1 MATVLYRGAAFA
13 DARSDR
19 LTLPVS
25 LLVEEGTI
33 SWIGPTGEEPDPG
46 QARVVDAGGVTVV
59 PSMVDSHS
67 HLTLPGGSH
76 WIDRGFDSAEE
87 LTLVGEENARL
98 MLQSGARWCRDV
110 GSPQRQ
116 DPAGGVR
123 ALAVQIRDSWR
134 HRGRE
139 VPYIRAAGTW
149 LTRAGTLPAGLAIE
163 VGHADELRDAA
174 VRQLDDGADLVKF
187 YLDGPDRDTAPWT
200 ESELTGV
207 VEAVHD
213 RGVKA
218 TAHATNLAGA
228 RVCAA
233 AGVDSIEHGFE
244 LDSGV
249 VAAMAE
255 KGIFLVSTL
264 AVMSSWR
271 SFAMTTDIGRFTDAE
286 KRAAIEARR
295 ESGMASVRLAREA
308 GVPIAAGTDFG
319 GGSLRANQ
327 LPWEIE
333 SLVEA
338 GLEPWEALAAAT
350 WRGGE
355 LLGEP
360 DAGTLRVGGPA
371 DFFLVHG
378 DPLSDPAALWRVW
391 KVA

>member
-1 MATVLYRGAAFA
+1 MAMVLYRDAAIA

-19 LTLPVS
+19 LTLGMS
-25 LLVEEGTI
+25 LLVQNGI
-33 SWIGPTGEEPDPG
+33 IARMGPTGDEPDPG
-46 QARVVDAGGVTVV
+46 EVRVVDAGGATVV

-76 WIDRGFDSAEE
+76 WIDRGFDRAEE
-87 LTLVGEENARL
+87 LTLVAEENARL
-98 MLQSGARWCRDV
+98 MLQSGTRWCRDV
-110 GSPQRQ
+110 GSPQRA
-116 DPAGGVR
+116 DPAGGQR
-123 ALAVQIRDSWR
+123 ALALQIRDAWR
-134 HRGRE
+134 RRGRE

-149 LTRAGTLPAGLAIE
+149 LTPTGALPAGLAIE
-163 VGHADELRDAA
+163 VGHADELKDATL
-174 VRQLDDGADLVKF
+174 RQLDDGADLIKL
-187 YLDGPDRDTAPWT
+187 YMDGPDRDTAPWT

-244 LDSGV
+244 LDTEV
-249 VAAMAE
+249 VADMARQ
-255 KGIFLVSTL
+255 GIFLVSTL
-264 AVMSSWR
+264 AVTSSWR
-271 SFAMTTDIGRFTDAE
+271 SFATTTEIARFTDE
-286 KRAAIEARR
+286 ERRAAIEARR
-295 ESGMASVRLAREA
+295 ESGMASVRLARKA

-327 LPWEIE
+327 LPWEVE

-360 DAGTLRVGGPA
+360 KAGTIQVGGPA